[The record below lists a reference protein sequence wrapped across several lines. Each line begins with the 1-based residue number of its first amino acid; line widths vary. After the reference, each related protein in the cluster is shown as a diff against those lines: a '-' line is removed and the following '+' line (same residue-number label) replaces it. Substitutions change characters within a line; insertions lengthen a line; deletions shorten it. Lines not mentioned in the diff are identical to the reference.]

1 MKNLI
6 KILIVIT
13 SLSSYYSFGQV
24 TTSINQVYVNSQT
37 TVTNCS
43 LIDFGST
50 SNNTLTIYY
59 KLTKPLNQVVSGNL
73 RIKLKYSSSTN
84 GTQKSSIPIQSTS
97 WIDNTQSNIS
107 TNEATI
113 PCNISES
120 EIQVTG
126 SSIYIEFTT
135 DSGAITSSCEYPL
148 QKTQV
153 PVFTLSPTSTTVGC
167 SSTSPYT
174 FSVANVYNSPG
185 TLTYSWNTSGWTGT
199 VNPSLSSVTLTPSSL
214 TSLPSNVSVT
224 PYLNGVAQPTRI
236 CTVTRASFSSS
247 ATVSGNSALCS
258 SSTYSINGL
267 LAGQSV
273 TLWSLSNP
281 SIASLST
288 TSGNS
293 TTLTKIGDGSVT
305 LTATITNSCGQTTT
319 KSMNLLLGTANPP
332 GTISGPA
339 SVATGAL
346 VTYSVAS
353 VPGATSY
360 LWYLPY
366 PYDTLTNF
374 NYSGQRW
381 QKRTNSSSSN
391 TIQVYT
397 GLGGI
402 SGLIQ
407 VMAVNGCGT
416 SGARTMSVAH
426 GGSGGGNPRMS
437 NPNVNTGIK
446 IYPNP
451 ATNIIN
457 IELVDQNI
465 KTDSN
470 IKAILYDPQGT
481 EIQRVEIIN
490 STAKINV
497 ENLPSGIYVI
507 SLNIGGKIESHKIYV
522 E

>member
-1 MKNLI
+1 MKNKISFLI
-6 KILIVIT
+6 LFAVLIT
-13 SLSSYYSFGQV
+13 CKSFSQV
-24 TTSINQVYVNSQT
+24 TTSIVDVLVNNQT
-37 TVTNCS
+37 TVNNCN
-43 LIDFGST
+43 LINFGST
-50 SNNTLTIYY
+50 TNNSLNFAF
-59 KLTKPLNQVVSGNL
+59 KLTKPSAQAIGVCNVKIL
-73 RIKLKYSSSTN
+73 LKYSSSTGGSERSQIN
-84 GTQKSSIPIQSTS
+84 VLSNS
-97 WIDNTQSNIS
+97 WINNTEALGNIS
-107 TNEATI
+107 
-113 PCNISES
+113 CNISES

-126 SSIYIEFTT
+126 SSIYIECTT
-135 DSGAITSSCEYPL
+135 DGGAKTSSCEYPL
-148 QKTQV
+148 QKTQQ
-153 PVFTLSPTSTTVGC
+153 PFFNLSPTSTTVGC
-167 SSTSPYT
+167 GSTSQYT

-185 TLTYSWNTSGWTGT
+185 TLTYVWSTSGWSGT
-199 VNPSLSSVTLTPSSL
+199 VNSSLSSVTLTPSSL
-214 TSLPSNVSVT
+214 TSLPSNVTVT
-224 PYLNGVAQPTRI
+224 PFLNGVAQPTRT
-236 CTVTRASFSSS
+236 CTVTRSPFSSS
-247 ATVSGNSALCS
+247 ATISGNSALCS

-281 SIASLST
+281 SIATLSA

-319 KSMNLLLGTANPP
+319 KSLNLLLGTANPP

-381 QKRTNSSSSN
+381 QKLTSSSSAR

-416 SGARTMSVAH
+416 SGARTLSVAH
-426 GGSGGGNPRMS
+426 GGSGGGSPRMS
-437 NPNVNTGIK
+437 NPDKSTGVK

-451 ATNIIN
+451 TTNIIN
-457 IELVDQNI
+457 VELDQSI

-470 IKAILYDPQGT
+470 IKAILYDSKGT
-481 EIQRVEIIN
+481 EIQLVEIIN

-497 ENLPSGIYVI
+497 EDLPTGIYI
-507 SLNIGGKIESHKIYV
+507 LSLNIDGKIESNKIYI

>member
-1 MKNLI
+1 MKKFIFL
-6 KILIVIT
+6 LVIIFT
-13 SLSSYYSFGQV
+13 FNSY
-24 TTSINQVYVNSQT
+24 SQT
-37 TVTNCS
+37 AQIKNIFVNNVAIPAGGS
-43 LIDFGST
+43 IDFGNNSSITVRFT
-50 SNNTLTIYY
+50 SEFTKPNNLTIGDVQHSIGTYSGSGSYIPLITPEFFNLGINNTGFSGIWEKTLYASDYSCTGGNYLASRVEQTQGNNGNPPIIWNS
-59 KLTKPLNQVVSGNL
+59 NQVAINKSPIFTLNPTSLNL
-73 RIKLKYSSSTN
+73 N
-84 GTQKSSIPIQSTS
+84 CG
-97 WIDNTQSNIS
+97 D
-107 TNEATI
+107 
-113 PCNISES
+113 
-120 EIQVTG
+120 
-126 SSIYIEFTT
+126 
-135 DSGAITSSCEYPL
+135 TSS
-148 QKTQV
+148 KT
-153 PVFTLSPTSTTVGC
+153 FTVTSTCLPQG
-167 SSTSPYT
+167 
-174 FSVANVYNSPG
+174 ANVSYNWS
-185 TLTYSWNTSGWTGT
+185 YNSGWTGNNSNT
-199 VNPSLSSVTLTPSSL
+199 NTITLAP
-214 TSLPSNVSVT
+214 TSGINLPGNVSVT
-224 PYLNGVAQPTRI
+224 PFFNGIAQPTRTCI
-236 CTVTRASFSSS
+236 VTSAPFSSS
-247 ATVSGNSALCS
+247 ATISGNSALCS

-281 SIASLST
+281 SIATLSA

-305 LTATITNSCGQTTT
+305 LTATITNSCSQTTT
-319 KSMNLLLGTANPP
+319 KPITIYAGSGNVP

-381 QKRTNSSSSN
+381 QKLTSSSSAR

-416 SGARTMSVAH
+416 SGARTLNVAH
-426 GGSGGGNPRMS
+426 GGSGGGTPRMS
-437 NPNVNTGIK
+437 NPDKSTGIK

-451 ATNIIN
+451 TTNIIN
-457 IELVDQNI
+457 VELDQSI

-470 IKAILYDPQGT
+470 IKAILYDSKGT
-481 EIQRVEIIN
+481 EIQLIEIIN
-490 STAKINV
+490 STAKIYV
-497 ENLPSGIYVI
+497 EDLPTGIYI
-507 SLNIGGKIESHKIYV
+507 LSLSIDGKIESHKIYV